1 MNTISELS
9 FFILVLSQLKGIGAT
24 FIKKHLHTI
33 SNNRSS
39 CADSTTEES
48 IVNFLHLT
56 TNKNYSSSEIK
67 EAIAKAENILTEC
80 KYNDIGLISIAE
92 KDYPA
97 KLLEIKDPPPIL
109 FFIGDLSLLNRNAIT
124 IIGTRKPND
133 NGKIIAKRIGKHF
146 ASRGWAI
153 CNGLAAG
160 IDTFSIL
167 DQDELCFAK
176 VVGVVG
182 SGLTRSAF
190 RSLPKQ
196 SNTNIDFILDGGGL
210 VISEMPPSKKQDT
223 FSVVKSCR
231 IQAGIG
237 IGLILIQSSLNGGSK
252 FTVKAAVDSDRP
264 LGVVYPVKFDINR
277 DDYTANRRIIESGI
291 KGLGEF
297 IELKKSKSYYPK
309 IVILSGKDSYP
320 EFELA
325 LKQSNPMFA
334 LRGCL

>member
-24 FIKKHLHTI
+24 FIKKHLHII

-39 CADSTTEES
+39 CADSTTEKS
-48 IVNFLHLT
+48 IVNFLHL

-67 EAIAKAENILTEC
+67 EAIAKAEDILSEC
-80 KYNDIGLISIAE
+80 ESNEIGLISIAE
-92 KDYPA
+92 KDYPT
-97 KLLEIKDPPPIL
+97 KLIEIKDPPPIL
-109 FFIGDLSLLNRNAIT
+109 FFIGDLSLLNLNAIT
-124 IIGTRKPND
+124 IIGTRKPNN
-133 NGKIIAKRIGKHF
+133 NGKIIAERIGKHF

-153 CNGLAAG
+153 CNGLADG

-167 DQDELCFAK
+167 DQDEFCFAK

-196 SNTNIDFILDGGGL
+196 STANIDFILDNGGL
-210 VISEMPPSKKQDT
+210 VLSEMPPSKKQDT

-237 IGLILIQSSLNGGSK
+237 IGLILVQSSLDGGSK

-264 LGVVYPVKFDINR
+264 LGVIYPVKSDINR
-277 DDYTANRRIIESGI
+277 DDYTANRKIIESGVR
-291 KGLGEF
+291 GLGEF
-297 IELKKSKSYYPK
+297 VELKKGKSYHPK
-309 IVILSGKDSYP
+309 IFILSSKDSYP
-320 EFELA
+320 EFESA
-325 LKQSNPMFA
+325 LKKSNQMFDISI
-334 LRGCL
+334 